1 MPKISKIKGNIVTL
15 SGKFKYEQNQYFE
28 LSKNTK
34 GFVLL
39 ADEDEAKLLVIG
51 NPSEIEINKN
61 VKVLDGE
68 SIVFADESW
77 LGKIIDPFG
86 NVIHASR
93 DATDKSKI
101 IGKQFIY
108 KNSPS
113 IIKRRKLDR
122 PLDTGIV
129 AIDAINPIG
138 LGQRQLIIGDRSS
151 GKTSIALS
159 AIINQKDSGLINIYV
174 AIGQKRSSII
184 STYERLPILH

>member
-68 SIVFADESW
+68 SIVFADES
-77 LGKIIDPFG
+77 
-86 NVIHASR
+86 
-93 DATDKSKI
+93 
-101 IGKQFIY
+101 
-108 KNSPS
+108 
-113 IIKRRKLDR
+113 
-122 PLDTGIV
+122 
-129 AIDAINPIG
+129 
-138 LGQRQLIIGDRSS
+138 
-151 GKTSIALS
+151 
-159 AIINQKDSGLINIYV
+159 
-174 AIGQKRSSII
+174 
-184 STYERLPILH
+184 